1 MKGKNQPLVTN
12 QPVESQKH
20 PISGEFPN
28 IIEEFRGYTL
38 NYICA
43 IEICEH
49 VTGRIWK
56 L

>member
-1 MKGKNQPLVTN
+1 MKGDNRLLVTDE
-12 QPVESQKH
+12 PVEFQKH
-20 PISGEFPN
+20 PISGNLAN

-38 NYICA
+38 NYISS

-49 VTGRIWK
+49 VTGWTWK